1 MKKINILLIAV
12 LFILNYSAFSQNEK
26 ITTPLR
32 FDHYYSYDQLV
43 EAVKLLNKTYPGLSK
58 LDLVGKS
65 EENRDIWA
73 ITINNPK
80 TGDALSKPGVYI
92 DGNIHGNE
100 IQAGEVCLYFT
111 EYLLKNYGKIDKITK
126 LVDKNAY
133 YIIPSVNVDGRYH
146 FFKDGNTMHSNRGLR
161 RPKDDDH
168 DGLFDEDFPDDL
180 DGDGSICQMRKK
192 VAYGKWKIDPEDPRL
207 LKRVKKGE
215 IGEWTYLGS
224 EGIDNDGDG
233 RINEDSEGYVDP
245 NRNWAFNWQPDYVQR
260 GAGDYPLS
268 GVGLKAIAEYMM
280 ARPNII
286 VVYSIH
292 NYGGMFLRG
301 PGTKSLGELNRKDIE
316 VYDHLGKAGEKI
328 VPGYRYLVSWK
339 DLYST
344 YGDLTDFTSNI
355 VGAYSFVTELFVG
368 ATETYSKKKKK
379 EEEEPDYTGRRSRNN
394 DRELERLKFNDHL
407 ATGTLYKEWKPF
419 KHPVYGDIEIG
430 GWVKYSSRMPHTFM
444 LLDLVHR
451 NAMAMIFTAEQT
463 PEVKME
469 IFEKKKIGQ
478 DLYRIRVRLVNKKV
492 IPSMSH
498 HAVSK
503 KLYPKDML
511 KLSGNNIKVVAG
523 GKLTDVYNDK
533 VKYKGF
539 KPELQFISVPGDNM
553 VEYQFLVSGK
563 GKFSIKYQSQK
574 AGKLQ
579 VDGSI

>member
-1 MKKINILLIAV
+1 
-12 LFILNYSAFSQNEK
+12 
-26 ITTPLR
+26 
-32 FDHYYSYDQLV
+32 
-43 EAVKLLNKTYPGLSK
+43 
-58 LDLVGKS
+58 
-65 EENRDIWA
+65 
-73 ITINNPK
+73 
-80 TGDALSKPGVYI
+80 
-92 DGNIHGNE
+92 
-100 IQAGEVCLYFT
+100 
-111 EYLLKNYGKIDKITK
+111 
-126 LVDKNAY
+126 
-133 YIIPSVNVDGRYH
+133 
-146 FFKDGNTMHSNRGLR
+146 
-161 RPKDDDH
+161 
-168 DGLFDEDFPDDL
+168 
-180 DGDGSICQMRKK
+180 
-192 VAYGKWKIDPEDPRL
+192 
-207 LKRVKKGE
+207 
-215 IGEWTYLGS
+215 
-224 EGIDNDGDG
+224 
-233 RINEDSEGYVDP
+233 
-245 NRNWAFNWQPDYVQR
+245 
-260 GAGDYPLS
+260 
-268 GVGLKAIAEYMM
+268 M
-280 ARPNII
+280 ARSNII

-301 PGTKSLGELNRKDIE
+301 PGTKTLGELNPRDIE

-368 ATETYSKKKKK
+368 ATETYSKKKK
-379 EEEEPDYTGRRSRNN
+379 EDDEEPNYTGRRSRNN
-394 DRELERLKFNDHL
+394 DREIERLKFNDHL
-407 ATGTLYKEWKPF
+407 ATGTLYKEWKAF

-469 IFEKKKIGQ
+469 IFEKKKIGK
-478 DLYRIRVRLVNKKV
+478 DLYRVRVRLINKKV

-498 HAVSK
+498 HAISK

-533 VKYKGF
+533 VKYKEF

-579 VDGSI
+579 IEGSI